1 MTAEMPTK
9 EIRPTETISLELL
22 IFLLILIRPKPES
35 TAPISGKTG
44 INQAISE
51 AWGMF

>member
-1 MTAEMPTK
+1 MPTK

-22 IFLLILIRPKPES
+22 IFLLILIRPKPER

-51 AWGMF
+51 A

>member
-1 MTAEMPTK
+1 MPTK
-9 EIRPTETISLELL
+9 EIRPIETISLELL
-22 IFLLILIRPKPES
+22 IFLFILISHKPES

-51 AWGMF
+51 A